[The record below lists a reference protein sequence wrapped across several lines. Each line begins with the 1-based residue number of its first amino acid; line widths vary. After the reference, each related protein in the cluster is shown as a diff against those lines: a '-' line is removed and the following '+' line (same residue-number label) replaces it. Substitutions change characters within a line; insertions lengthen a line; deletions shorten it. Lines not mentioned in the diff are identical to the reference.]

1 MARSQTSELQH
12 TLAAVNL
19 FADLPPTVLKK
30 IHERCSWDHYQPGQ
44 PILHYLDDS
53 DDVYFVS
60 SGQVS
65 VTIYSVSGTAV
76 SFRDLGPGTTFGEY
90 AAIDSSPRSASV
102 VAKTECVI
110 AAMGAARFRELLQSE
125 PLIGMALIR
134 ELVDNVR
141 SLTNR
146 VYEFSTLAVNNRIQ
160 AELLRLAKAA
170 PRQGKSARIVP
181 PPKHAE
187 IASRISTHR
196 EAVTRE
202 FSTLERNGLLERRR
216 GALVLCDVAALA
228 ELLEKSRAQSE
239 LGGGRSELIRTRAS

>member
-1 MARSQTSELQH
+1 MARSQTSEPQY

-19 FADLPPTVLKK
+19 FATLSPPALKT
-30 IHERCSWDHYQPGQ
+30 IHESCSWDHYRPGQ
-44 PILHYLDDS
+44 PIVHYLDDS

-60 SGQVS
+60 SGEVT
-65 VTIYSVSGTAV
+65 VTIYSASGTAV

-90 AAIDSSPRSASV
+90 AAIDGSPRSASV

-110 AAMGAARFRELLQSE
+110 ASMGAARFRELLQSE
-125 PLIGMALIR
+125 PLIGNALIR
-134 ELVDNVR
+134 ELVDNLR

-160 AELLRLAKAA
+160 AELLRLAKTA

-187 IASRISTHR
+187 IASRVSTHR

-202 FSTLERNGLLERRR
+202 LNRLSREGVIERQSG
-216 GALVLCDVAALA
+216 VLIIRDVDRLAAMLH
-228 ELLEKSRAQSE
+228 EMTGE
-239 LGGGRSELIRTRAS
+239 